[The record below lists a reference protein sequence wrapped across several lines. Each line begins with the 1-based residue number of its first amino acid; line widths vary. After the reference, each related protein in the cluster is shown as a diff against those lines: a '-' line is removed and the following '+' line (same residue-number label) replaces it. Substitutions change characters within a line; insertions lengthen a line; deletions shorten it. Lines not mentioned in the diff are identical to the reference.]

1 MKKQIMHTALFL
13 AGLLAILTILSYLT
27 MPKGKEK
34 DIYNVVNVRDK
45 LGEIALETDNTI
57 DVVIIG
63 DSEAYSAF
71 SPQLFYREYGFTS
84 YVCGTSLQRLCDSY
98 AILQDVFATQSP
110 KLVVVESDSFFR
122 FGGAYESNDD
132 RIMNIFE
139 KLFPVFK
146 YHSKWKGYIRGG
158 VAIGNDPND
167 FKGFKYRTAIIP
179 YTGGDWMI
187 ESTIAE
193 DLGYMVEEYL
203 EKINQLVEMHGAKML
218 IISVPS
224 PANWDY
230 EKHNATVLLSD
241 RLGVDYIDM
250 NIDSNISHLNLDW
263 NKDTLDAGNHLNFFG
278 AKKFSLY
285 MGKLFSEKYSLEN
298 HKGQPNYSSWDEA
311 TEKIHNNR
319 H

>member
-13 AGLLAILTILSYLT
+13 VGLLVIICTASYIT
-27 MPKGKEK
+27 TPKGKDK
-34 DIYNVVNVRDK
+34 DIYNVVNVKSK
-45 LGEIALETDNTI
+45 LDELALETPDTL
-57 DVVIIG
+57 DVVILG

-71 SPQLFYREYGFTS
+71 NPLLFYREYGFTS

-98 AILQDVFATQSP
+98 AILQDVFSKQSP
-110 KLVVVESDSFFR
+110 KLVIVESDSFFR

-132 RIMNIFE
+132 KIMGFFERI
-139 KLFPVFK
+139 FPVFR
-146 YHSKWKGYIRGG
+146 YHTKWKGYIRGG

-187 ESTIAE
+187 ETNFAA
-193 DLGYMVEEYL
+193 DLGYMVEDYL
-203 EKINQLVEMHGAKML
+203 EKINELVESNGAKLL
-218 IISVPS
+218 IVSVPS

-250 NIDSNISHLNLDW
+250 NIESNLVHLDIDW
-263 NKDTLDAGNHLNFFG
+263 KNDTLDAGNHLNYSG
-278 AKKFSLY
+278 AKKFSQY
-285 MGKLFSEKYSLEN
+285 MGKYLSEKYSLED
-298 HKGQPNYSSWDEA
+298 HKGQFFYSSWDSA
-311 TEKIHNNR
+311 IQRRK
-319 H
+319 